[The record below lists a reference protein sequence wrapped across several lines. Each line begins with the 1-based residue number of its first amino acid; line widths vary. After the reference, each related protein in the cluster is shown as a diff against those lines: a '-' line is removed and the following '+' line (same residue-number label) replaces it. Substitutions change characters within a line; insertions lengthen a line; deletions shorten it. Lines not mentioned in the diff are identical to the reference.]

1 MKVENFVIAV
11 GACLYISSTLAVHAA
26 TTYDCVWSSKSKNNT
41 YLVEYIPG
49 KSAETSCSWKES
61 FPEATY
67 NDCIYQYKTA
77 QKLYEAGKCKESG
90 GRVEVNVS
98 KVEILE

>member
-1 MKVENFVIAV
+1 MKVKNFVIVV
-11 GACLYISSTLAVHAA
+11 GAFLYISSTLVVHAA

-41 YLVEYIPG
+41 YMVGYTPG
-49 KSAETSCSWKES
+49 ESAETSCSWKES

-77 QKLYEAGKCKESG
+77 QMLYEAGKCKESVG
-90 GRVEVNVS
+90 TIDMS
-98 KVEILE
+98 QVEILE